1 MYVISVT
8 LTGYIF
14 FLSITQTA
22 NKIIGT
28 SRMAIAIVH
37 PMLRSISG
45 RIGSLVFYSYNGTQY
60 VRQYVVPRNPDT
72 SAQRRRRELF
82 AEAVSRWQS
91 ISESAQERWN
101 RKAMGT
107 VRTGYTLFI
116 SVFLKGEELISEAVS
131 AVSNSYHIKSLSV
144 YASMA
149 AGNAITPLYPGDFN
163 SP

>member
-1 MYVISVT
+1 
-8 LTGYIF
+8 
-14 FLSITQTA
+14 
-22 NKIIGT
+22 
-28 SRMAIAIVH
+28 MAIAIVH
-37 PMLRSISG
+37 PMLRGISG

-60 VRQYVVPRNPDT
+60 VRQYVVPHNPDT

-101 RKAMGT
+101 RKAKGT

-116 SVFLKGEELISEAVS
+116 SVFLKGEELLSEAIS

-144 YASMA
+144 YASIA
-149 AGNAITPLYPGDFN
+149 AGNAVTPLYPGDFN
-163 SP
+163 RIQDNISP